1 MVNEATIEAYKAM
14 AKDSECPSM
23 ETQIR
28 ENLERTCDKF
38 AGNEDKF
45 ERCISYL
52 EDCASQILD
61 GKSGDVP
68 DEVCFRI
75 CRDYFNDEIWK
86 KEDEEEARKKAEA
99 EERARLAAEKKAEAE
114 ERARL
119 AAEKK
124 AKDKKGQ
131 KAKPRKGQKAKPR
144 KEKPEEEKASK
155 CARCGTE
162 VLELEKGLCPACHAL
177 LHPAPEPVEPAPENA
192 EPEKEKF
199 PICRVCGKEFINLF
213 KDGMCVDCYEKK
225 PMDAEKS
232 APAHAAKIQP
242 EPGQLNFFDLMGV

>member
-1 MVNEATIEAYKAM
+1 MEPTTEQIEAYKAM
-14 AKDSECPSM
+14 AKEQGCASM
-23 ETQIR
+23 KEQIQ
-28 ENLERTCDKF
+28 ENLERSCDKF

-52 EDCASQILD
+52 EECASEILE
-61 GKSGDVP
+61 GKNGDVP

-86 KEDEEEARKKAEA
+86 KEDEEEARE
-99 EERARLAAEKKAEAE
+99 KAEAE

-124 AKDKKGQ
+124 AKDKKG
-131 KAKPRKGQKAKPR
+131 KKAKPR
-144 KEKPEEEKASK
+144 KEKPKEEKAPK

-177 LHPAPEPVEPAPENA
+177 LHPAQ
-192 EPEKEKF
+192 EPEEEK
-199 PICRVCGKEFINLF
+199 PASEPEAESIPEQKPAF
-213 KDGMCVDCYEKK
+213 KPVK
-225 PMDAEKS
+225 
-232 APAHAAKIQP
+232 
-242 EPGQLNFFDLMGV
+242 GQISFLDMLGA

>member
-52 EDCASQILD
+52 EECASEILE
-61 GKSGDVP
+61 GKNGDVP

-86 KEDEEEARKKAEA
+86 KEDEEEARE
-99 EERARLAAEKKAEAE
+99 KAEAE

-124 AKDKKGQ
+124 AKDEKGK
-131 KAKPRKGQKAKPR
+131 KAKNNVEKAKT
-144 KEKPEEEKASK
+144 EDEKASK

-162 VLELEKGLCPACHAL
+162 VMELEKGLCLACHAL
-177 LHPAPEPVEPAPENA
+177 MHPAQ
-192 EPEKEKF
+192 EPEEEK
-199 PICRVCGKEFINLF
+199 PASEPEAESIPEQKPAF
-213 KDGMCVDCYEKK
+213 KPVN
-225 PMDAEKS
+225 
-232 APAHAAKIQP
+232 
-242 EPGQLNFFDLMGV
+242 GQISFLDMLGHK